1 MLRATRK
8 ERTIMNMIAM
18 ILSAKRFLLFLF
30 LSRCISGCHL
40 YLRSDHFK
48 AADCILET
56 RTQKEESGFLVWLV
70 SRFLDVTD
78 ESRF

>member
-1 MLRATRK
+1 MWWDTRK
-8 ERTIMNMIAM
+8 ERIMYMIAVH
-18 ILSAKRFLLFLF
+18 LSAEKLRLFLI

-56 RTQKEESGFLVWLV
+56 HKPEESGFLVRLV

-78 ESRF
+78 ISRF